1 MSRSDSRLIPP
12 EPGATVEIDVPGAGP
27 VARGVV
33 HARLHQD
40 GTWGLTLIRPED
52 GEPEF
57 VRIRPTPAGWVCLRP
72 ALDLRHAVFV
82 AECVRDGVTL
92 HGPARRA
99 EQLLSEALLQV
110 VGLDQPRGPAVRV
123 RLADGGAK

>member
-1 MSRSDSRLIPP
+1 MSPP
-12 EPGATVEIDVPGAGP
+12 LLPPVPGATVEIEVPGVGM

-33 HARLHQD
+33 HSRLHGD
-40 GTWGLTLIRPED
+40 GTYGLTLLTPE

-72 ALDLRHAVFV
+72 SLDLRHAVFV

-92 HGPARRA
+92 HGAASTP
-99 EQLLSEALLQV
+99 QVLLAEALLQV
-110 VGLDQPRGPAVRV
+110 VGLDQPRGPAL
-123 RLADGGAK
+123 RLRMEGKAR